1 MSTADEPTWSNLPE
15 AVRVIAYPPFFK
27 RTVGTAL
34 FVGIVQ
40 FLINHLDEVLRGQA
54 QTSTWVKGVLTCF
67 VPFVVSN
74 WGILI
79 ATRKTPIPKN

>member
-1 MSTADEPTWSNLPE
+1 LSMAAGEPTWSSLQE
-15 AVRVIAYPPFFK
+15 AIHVLAYPPFLRK
-27 RTVGTAL
+27 TIGTAL

-40 FLINHLDEVLRGQA
+40 FLINHLDEVLRGEA
-54 QTSTWVKGVLTCF
+54 QTTTWVKGAITCL

-79 ATRKTPIPKN
+79 ATRKTPEA

>member
-1 MSTADEPTWSNLPE
+1 MGE
-15 AVRVIAYPPFFK
+15 AIRVLAYGPFLK
-27 RTVGTAL
+27 RTIGTAL

-54 QTSTWVKGVLTCF
+54 QTSTWIKGILTCF
-67 VPFVVSN
+67 VPFFVSN

-79 ATRKTPIPKN
+79 ATRKPRIAR